1 MSGVAGAVIGLA
13 SGAQSPI
20 GGVTR
25 AVADGTT
32 TSRGCT
38 TNFIGFGKG
47 LTSEEQ
53 SPPQDFSA
61 ADDTVTEANSL
72 GQSFAPT
79 YTPVVGPNP
88 SRETLSWVD
97 TTP

>member
-1 MSGVAGAVIGLA
+1 MSGVAGAAIGQPSDKQPNIA
-13 SGAQSPI
+13 AAQALVD
-20 GGVTR
+20 GG
-25 AVADGTT
+25 AVA
-32 TSRGCT
+32 RGCT

-53 SPPQDFSA
+53 SPPQDFNA
-61 ADDTVTEANSL
+61 TDDTVIEANSL

-79 YTPVVGPNP
+79 YTPVVGVDPA
-88 SRETLSWVD
+88 RETLSWVD

>member
-1 MSGVAGAVIGLA
+1 MIGVAGAVIGLTY
-13 SGAQSPI
+13 GAQSPI

-32 TSRGCT
+32 TSRGCR

-47 LTSEEQ
+47 LTSQEPLPE
-53 SPPQDFSA
+53 DFNA
-61 ADDTVTEANSL
+61 TDDTVTEANSL
-72 GQSFAPT
+72 GQSFEPT
-79 YTPVVGPNP
+79 YTPVAGSNP
-88 SRETLSWVD
+88 PASTLSWVD

>member
-1 MSGVAGAVIGLA
+1 MSGVAGAVIGLT
-13 SGAQSPI
+13 SGAQPNIAPSKALTD
-20 GGVTR
+20 GG
-25 AVADGTT
+25 
-32 TSRGCT
+32 TSGRGCT

-53 SPPQDFSA
+53 SPPQDFNA

-79 YTPVVGPNP
+79 YTTVAGSDPK
-88 SRETLSWVD
+88 RETLSWVD

>member
-1 MSGVAGAVIGLA
+1 MIGVAGAVIGLTY
-13 SGAQSPI
+13 GAQAPI

-32 TSRGCT
+32 TSRGCR

-47 LTSEEQ
+47 LTSQEALPE
-53 SPPQDFSA
+53 DFNA
-61 ADDTVTEANSL
+61 TDDTVTEANSL
-72 GQSFAPT
+72 AQSFEPT
-79 YTPVVGPNP
+79 YTAIPGNTTDK
-88 SRETLSWVD
+88 TLSWVD

>member
-13 SGAQSPI
+13 SGAQSNI
-20 GGVTR
+20 AG
-25 AVADGTT
+25 AQAIIDGTT

-47 LTSEEQ
+47 LTSQEPLPE
-53 SPPQDFSA
+53 DFNA
-61 ADDTVTEANSL
+61 TDDTVTEANSL
-72 GQSFAPT
+72 AQSFEPT
-79 YTPVVGPNP
+79 YTPVAGSNP
-88 SRETLSWVD
+88 PASTLSWVD